1 MALIIGNGKIDFR
14 EFVNMMILNGEQIA
28 WNENDLVE
36 AFRTFDTENKGRSM
50 LDSNVL
56 TLSLDF
62 FYPRWLPIYR
72 AIHLTENC
80 YFNFSDTSRRSTTSK
95 TSETSHPRQFNP
107 QSVLVFLLQSF
118 ARFHKL
124 LYQTQVITV
133 LQDLRFK
140 SFFYV
145 APDIF

>member
-72 AIHLTENC
+72 AIHLTNSIHST
-80 YFNFSDTSRRSTTSK
+80 FLIHLGDPRHRRHLK
-95 TSETSHPRQFNP
+95 HHIQDNLIRNP
-107 QSVLVFLLQSF
+107 S
-118 ARFHKL
+118 
-124 LYQTQVITV
+124 
-133 LQDLRFK
+133 
-140 SFFYV
+140 
-145 APDIF
+145 